1 MTDRHQPGAKDHG
14 AALTEHVICATACL
28 KHSLE
33 EGGKRRYRFG
43 KARVWAPRLWGQALG
58 MSGQLVPGLT
68 TEDFVRETIAAH
80 VRQELKAR

>member
-43 KARVWAPRLWGQALG
+43 KARVWAPRL
-58 MSGQLVPGLT
+58 
-68 TEDFVRETIAAH
+68 
-80 VRQELKAR
+80 